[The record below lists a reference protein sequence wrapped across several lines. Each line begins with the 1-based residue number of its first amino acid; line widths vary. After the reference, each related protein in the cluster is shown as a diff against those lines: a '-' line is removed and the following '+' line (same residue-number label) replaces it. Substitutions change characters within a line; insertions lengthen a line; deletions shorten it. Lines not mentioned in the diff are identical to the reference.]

1 MSQSCCLS
9 VAELGEGPD
18 EGKRKKWM
26 EWVKEQLNTQQ
37 VALVIVGLKPRYH
50 RSEAVAT
57 YVC

>member
-1 MSQSCCLS
+1 
-9 VAELGEGPD
+9 
-18 EGKRKKWM
+18 M

>member
-1 MSQSCCLS
+1 
-9 VAELGEGPD
+9 
-18 EGKRKKWM
+18 M

-57 YVC
+57 YVG